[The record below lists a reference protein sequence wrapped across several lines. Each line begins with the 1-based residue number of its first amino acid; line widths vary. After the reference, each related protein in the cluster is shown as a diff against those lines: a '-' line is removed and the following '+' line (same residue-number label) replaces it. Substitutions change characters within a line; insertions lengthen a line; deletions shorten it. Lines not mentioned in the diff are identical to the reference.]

1 MQEVSCVILKML
13 RIYGVALEGI
23 SVRAKVIY
31 FLNKINRNVN
41 YNVEA
46 DGRVEGRS
54 QGRNY

>member
-1 MQEVSCVILKML
+1 ML